1 MNPITSE
8 QRYAISTM
16 LKQDFSQ
23 TVIAQTIGKHK
34 SVVSREITRNCD
46 QRNGEYHHDQAEPK
60 CMTRLFSKPKK
71 RRFTPEVEGYVTAL
85 LNGQYSPEQLVD
97 KLQRLYGYK
106 ARWSSAIMPAS
117 VRVATSPMFSPRP
130 VGRI

>member
-46 QRNGEYHHDQAEPK
+46 QRNGEYHHDQAERK

-117 VRVATSPMFSPRP
+117 VRAATSPMFSPRP